1 MTEETKIS
9 EESIEEEKIEEI
21 TEDSKSNTENVEN
34 IEFEDADSNPDLPLD
49 YEKKL
54 GEEEEIEEIE
64 EPFLKRSIKK
74 TITYLN
80 GKSRKIVTGT
90 LILFSIS
97 IINFI
102 AWNFLHWES
111 LQYLG
116 TFFSFTLLLACAA
129 GILISYNVYNSDL
142 RKNDDIRLS
151 GLILSSGSVL
161 ATVFFMLY
169 EISQNPCLLEASYVA
184 AGSEK
189 SCDSVKVDSL
199 RSVTTIAVYT
209 GSLGIVMLI
218 YGLGL
223 LRKPL
228 IPYALAIAL
237 GGSLILTI
245 VLLMSA
251 FEWVE
256 ESVWLLLLPLLFL
269 GMGLA
274 GLHHR
279 RYQLA
284 GFVIGCYI
292 SGLAGIGWLIEPNL
306 ASGGFLGGGLPM
318 TGSGLLF
325 ILRRTD
331 REAREKMLNEAQELL
346 DTGYPSRSL
355 DASNRL
361 MRRAQQDG
369 VLMQDARMWLSKARA
384 LTGHREYERSIT
396 YYSMA
401 LEIEEQNENLWFEKG
416 NLHRKLKQL
425 NEAEHCFQSAT
436 EISYTFGDAWLKLAQ
451 TKERLEKL
459 DEAEDNYLIAL
470 ELECNHGL
478 VYLGLG
484 RVQSKLGKVKDALK
498 SVEKSIA
505 SMNEDYRPYMVRGD
519 IYFGLGDYERA
530 DSKGYSKAVNIR
542 PDLKRGWRK
551 LTKVYRAQDKNEL
564 LIMSLSRIIEI
575 DSEDEMA
582 LWERAEAHFE
592 AKKLGDA
599 MGDVHKLLAINPGNQ
614 KARKF
619 KAQILE
625 KLDTREWD

>member
-1 MTEETKIS
+1 MNEEPNSADK
-9 EESIEEEKIEEI
+9 SIEEEPSEEAPELDNSEIE
-21 TEDSKSNTENVEN
+21 NTGK
-34 IEFEDADSNPDLPLD
+34 IEFEDEDSKPELPID
-49 YEKKL
+49 YERKL
-54 GEEEEIEEIE
+54 GTEEVEEEELPFFERNIKATIE
-64 EPFLKRSIKK
+64 
-74 TITYLN
+74 YLD
-80 GKSRKIVTGT
+80 GKSRKVVTGT
-90 LILFSIS
+90 LIIFLIS

-102 AWNFLHWES
+102 AWNFTES
-111 LQYLG
+111 INLEYLG
-116 TFFSFTLLLACAA
+116 TFLSFILLLSCAA
-129 GILISYNVYNSDL
+129 GILISYNVYTAELD
-142 RKNDDIRLS
+142 KNKDIRIS

-161 ATVFFMLY
+161 LTIFVMFY
-169 EISQNPCLLEASYVA
+169 EVSQNPCLIELRE
-184 AGSEK
+184 EN
-189 SCDSVKVDSL
+189 CDYVKVESL
-199 RSVTTIAVYT
+199 RAITTVAVFA

-223 LRKPL
+223 LRKGL
-228 IPYALAIAL
+228 VGYALSIAF

-251 FEWVE
+251 FEWIE
-256 ESVWLLLLPLLFL
+256 QSVWLLLIPLLFL

-292 SGLAGIGWLIEPNL
+292 SGLAGIGWIIEPNL

-331 REAREKMLNEAQELL
+331 REAREKMLREAEELL
-346 DTGYPSRSL
+346 ETGYPSRSL
-355 DASNRL
+355 ESANRL

-384 LTGHREYERSIT
+384 LTGHRKYDRAIT

-401 LEIEEQNENLWFEKG
+401 LEIEEKNEEIWFEKG
-416 NLHRKLKQL
+416 DLHRKLKQW
-425 NEAEHCFQSAT
+425 EDAETCFQNAT
-436 EISYTFGDAWLKLAQ
+436 EINYNFGRAWLKLAQ

-459 DEAEDNYLIAL
+459 DEAEESYHIAL
-470 ELECNHGL
+470 ESECNHGL
-478 VYLGLG
+478 AYLGLG
-484 RVQSKLGKVKDALK
+484 RSQSKLGKVKDALK
-498 SVEKSIA
+498 SVEKSMA
-505 SMNEDYRPYMVRGD
+505 VMNEDYRPYMVRGD

-530 DSKGYSKAVNIR
+530 DSKGYSKAVNVR

-564 LIMSLSRIIEI
+564 LIMALSRILEI
-575 DSEDEMA
+575 DSEDEIA

>member
-1 MTEETKIS
+1 MNEEPNS
-9 EESIEEEKIEEI
+9 AEESIEGEPSEEAPELDESKIE
-21 TEDSKSNTENVEN
+21 NTDK
-34 IEFEDADSNPDLPLD
+34 IEFEDEDSKPELPID
-49 YEKKL
+49 YERKL
-54 GEEEEIEEIE
+54 GTEEVDEEELPFFERNIKATIE
-64 EPFLKRSIKK
+64 
-74 TITYLN
+74 YLD
-80 GKSRKIVTGT
+80 GKSRKVVTGT
-90 LILFSIS
+90 LIIFFMS

-102 AWNFLHWES
+102 GWNFTES
-111 LQYLG
+111 INLEYLG
-116 TFFSFTLLLACAA
+116 TFLSFILLLSCAA
-129 GILISYNVYNSDL
+129 GILISYNVYTAELD
-142 RKNDDIRLS
+142 KNKDIRIS
-151 GLILSSGSVL
+151 GLILSSGSVIL
-161 ATVFFMLY
+161 TIFVMFY
-169 EISQNPCLLEASYVA
+169 EVSQNPCLIELRE
-184 AGSEK
+184 EN
-189 SCDSVKVDSL
+189 CDYVKVESL
-199 RSVTTIAVYT
+199 RAITTVAVFA

-223 LRKPL
+223 LRKGL
-228 IPYALAIAL
+228 VGYALSIAF

-251 FEWVE
+251 FEWIE
-256 ESVWLLLLPLLFL
+256 QSVWLLLIPLLFL

-292 SGLAGIGWLIEPNL
+292 SGLAGIGWIIEPNL

-331 REAREKMLNEAQELL
+331 REAREKMLREAEELL
-346 DTGYPSRSL
+346 ETGYPSRSL
-355 DASNRL
+355 ESANRL

-384 LTGHREYERSIT
+384 LTGHRKYDRAIT

-401 LEIEEQNENLWFEKG
+401 LEIEEKNEEIWFEKG
-416 NLHRKLKQL
+416 DLHRKLKQWGD
-425 NEAEHCFQSAT
+425 AEICFQNAT
-436 EISYTFGDAWLKLAQ
+436 EINYNFGRAWLKLAQ

-459 DEAEDNYLIAL
+459 DGAEESYHIAL
-470 ELECNHGL
+470 EAECNHGL
-478 VYLGLG
+478 AYLGLG
-484 RVQSKLGKVKDALK
+484 RSQSKLGKVKYALK

-505 SMNEDYRPYMVRGD
+505 IMNEDYRPYMVRGD

-564 LIMSLSRIIEI
+564 LIMALSRILEI
-575 DSEDEMA
+575 DSEDEIA

>member
-1 MTEETKIS
+1 MNEEPNS
-9 EESIEEEKIEEI
+9 AEESIEGEPSEEAPELDESKIE
-21 TEDSKSNTENVEN
+21 NTDK
-34 IEFEDADSNPDLPLD
+34 IEFEDEDSKPELPID
-49 YEKKL
+49 YERKL
-54 GEEEEIEEIE
+54 GTEEVDEEELPFFERNIKATIE
-64 EPFLKRSIKK
+64 
-74 TITYLN
+74 YLD
-80 GKSRKIVTGT
+80 GKSRKVVTGT
-90 LILFSIS
+90 LIIFFMS

-102 AWNFLHWES
+102 GWNFTES
-111 LQYLG
+111 INLEYVG
-116 TFFSFTLLLACAA
+116 TFLSFILLLSCAA
-129 GILISYNVYNSDL
+129 GILISYNVYTAELD
-142 RKNDDIRLS
+142 KNKDIRIS
-151 GLILSSGSVL
+151 GLILSSGSVIL
-161 ATVFFMLY
+161 TIFVMFY
-169 EISQNPCLLEASYVA
+169 EVSQNPCLIELRE
-184 AGSEK
+184 EN
-189 SCDSVKVDSL
+189 CDYVKVESL
-199 RSVTTIAVYT
+199 RAITTVAVFA

-223 LRKPL
+223 LRKGL
-228 IPYALAIAL
+228 VGYALSIAF

-251 FEWVE
+251 FEWIE
-256 ESVWLLLLPLLFL
+256 QSVWLLLIPLLFL

-292 SGLAGIGWLIEPNL
+292 SGLAGIGWIIEPNL

-331 REAREKMLNEAQELL
+331 REAREKMLREAEELL
-346 DTGYPSRSL
+346 ETGYPSRSL
-355 DASNRL
+355 ESANRL

-384 LTGHREYERSIT
+384 LTGHRKYDRAIT

-401 LEIEEQNENLWFEKG
+401 LEIEEKNEEIWFEKG
-416 NLHRKLKQL
+416 DLHRKLKQWGD
-425 NEAEHCFQSAT
+425 AEICFQNAT
-436 EISYTFGDAWLKLAQ
+436 EINYNFGRAWLKLAQ

-459 DEAEDNYLIAL
+459 DGAEESYHIAL
-470 ELECNHGL
+470 EAECNHGL
-478 VYLGLG
+478 AYLGLG
-484 RVQSKLGKVKDALK
+484 RSQSKLGKVKYALK

-505 SMNEDYRPYMVRGD
+505 IMNEDYRPYMVRGD

-564 LIMSLSRIIEI
+564 LIMALSRILEI
-575 DSEDEMA
+575 DSEDEIA

>member
-1 MTEETKIS
+1 MNEEPNS
-9 EESIEEEKIEEI
+9 AEESIEEEPSEEAPELDESKIE
-21 TEDSKSNTENVEN
+21 NTDK
-34 IEFEDADSNPDLPLD
+34 IEFEDEDSKPELPID
-49 YEKKL
+49 YERKL
-54 GEEEEIEEIE
+54 GTEEVEEEELPFFERNIKATIE
-64 EPFLKRSIKK
+64 
-74 TITYLN
+74 YLD
-80 GKSRKIVTGT
+80 GKSRKVVTGT
-90 LILFSIS
+90 LIIFFMS

-102 AWNFLHWES
+102 GWNFTES
-111 LQYLG
+111 INLEYLG
-116 TFFSFTLLLACAA
+116 TILSFILLLSCAA
-129 GILISYNVYNSDL
+129 GILISYNVYTAELD
-142 RKNDDIRLS
+142 KNKDIRIS
-151 GLILSSGSVL
+151 GLILSSGSVIL
-161 ATVFFMLY
+161 TIFVMFY
-169 EISQNPCLLEASYVA
+169 EVSQNPCLIELRE
-184 AGSEK
+184 EN
-189 SCDSVKVDSL
+189 CDYVKVESL
-199 RSVTTIAVYT
+199 RAITTVAVFA

-223 LRKPL
+223 LRKGL
-228 IPYALAIAL
+228 VGYALSIAF

-251 FEWVE
+251 FEWIE
-256 ESVWLLLLPLLFL
+256 QSVWLLLIPLLFL

-292 SGLAGIGWLIEPNL
+292 SGLAGIGWIIEPNL

-331 REAREKMLNEAQELL
+331 REAREKMLREAEELL
-346 DTGYPSRSL
+346 ETGYPSRSL
-355 DASNRL
+355 ESANRL

-384 LTGHREYERSIT
+384 LTGHRKYDRAIT

-401 LEIEEQNENLWFEKG
+401 LEIEEKNEEIWFEKG
-416 NLHRKLKQL
+416 DLHRKLKQW
-425 NEAEHCFQSAT
+425 EDAEICFQNAT
-436 EISYTFGDAWLKLAQ
+436 EINYNFGRAWLKLAQ

-459 DEAEDNYLIAL
+459 DGAEESYHIAL
-470 ELECNHGL
+470 ESECNHGL
-478 VYLGLG
+478 AYLGLG
-484 RVQSKLGKVKDALK
+484 RSQSKLGKVKDALK
-498 SVEKSIA
+498 SVEKSMA
-505 SMNEDYRPYMVRGD
+505 VMNEDYRPYMVRGD

-564 LIMSLSRIIEI
+564 LIMALSRILEI
-575 DSEDEMA
+575 DSEDEIA

>member
-1 MTEETKIS
+1 MTEDTNSI
-9 EESIEEEKIEEI
+9 EESIEEESIEE
-21 TEDSKSNTENVEN
+21 EVENDDSEVENVEN
-34 IEFEDADSNPDLPLD
+34 IEFEDNDSKPELPID
-49 YEKKL
+49 YERKL
-54 GEEEEIEEIE
+54 STEEVEEEE
-64 EPFLKRSIKK
+64 EPFFKRNIKK
-74 TITYLN
+74 TIEYLD
-80 GKSRKIVTGT
+80 GKSRKVVSGS
-90 LILFSIS
+90 LIIFLIS

-102 AWNFLHWES
+102 AWNFTES
-111 LQYLG
+111 TNLEYLG
-116 TFFSFTLLLACAA
+116 TFLSFLLLLSCAA
-129 GILISYNVYNSDL
+129 GILISYNVYTSELN
-142 RKNDDIRLS
+142 KNNDIRIS
-151 GLILSSGSVL
+151 GLILSTGSVL
-161 ATVFFMLY
+161 LTIFVIFY
-169 EISQNPCLLEASYVA
+169 EVSQNPCLLELR
-184 AGSEK
+184 EIN
-189 SCDSVKVDSL
+189 CDVYSVNSL
-199 RSVTTIAVYT
+199 RAITTVSVFA

-223 LRKPL
+223 LRKGL
-228 IPYALAIAL
+228 IGYALAIAF

-245 VLLMSA
+245 VLLMSV

-256 ESVWLLLLPLLFL
+256 KSVWLLLIPLLFL

-331 REAREKMLNEAQELL
+331 REAREKMLENAKQLL
-346 DTGYPSRSL
+346 EDGYPSRSL
-355 DASNRL
+355 DSANRL

-369 VLMQDARMWLSKARA
+369 VLMQDSRIWLSKARA
-384 LTGHREYERSIT
+384 LTGHREYERAIT

-401 LEIEEQNENLWFEKG
+401 LEIEEKNEHIWFEKG
-416 NLHRKLKQL
+416 DLHRKLKQW
-425 NEAEHCFQSAT
+425 NEAEICFQNAT
-436 EISYTFGDAWLKLAQ
+436 EIDYTFGKAWLKLAQ

-459 DEAEDNYLIAL
+459 DQAEESYHIAL
-470 ELECNHGL
+470 ESECNHGL
-478 VYLGLG
+478 AYLGLG
-484 RVQSKLGKVKDALK
+484 RSQSKLGKVKDALK
-498 SVEKSIA
+498 SVEKSI
-505 SMNEDYRPYMVRGD
+505 SIMKEDYRPYMVRGD

-564 LIMSLSRIIEI
+564 LIMSLSRILEI
-575 DSEDEMA
+575 DSEDEIA
-582 LWERAEAHFE
+582 LWERAEAHFKD
-592 AKKLGDA
+592 KKLGDA
-599 MGDVHKLLAINPGNQ
+599 MGDVHRLLAINPGNQ

-619 KAQILE
+619 KAEILE

>member
-1 MTEETKIS
+1 MTEDTNS
-9 EESIEEEKIEEI
+9 VDESIEEESIEKEV
-21 TEDSKSNTENVEN
+21 ENDDSELENIEN
-34 IEFEDADSNPDLPLD
+34 IEFEDSDSKPELPID
-49 YEKKL
+49 YERKL
-54 GEEEEIEEIE
+54 STEEVEEEE
-64 EPFLKRSIKK
+64 EPFFKRNIKK
-74 TITYLN
+74 TIEYLD
-80 GKSRKIVTGT
+80 GKSRKVVSGS
-90 LILFSIS
+90 LIIFLIS

-102 AWNFLHWES
+102 AWNFTES
-111 LQYLG
+111 TNLEYLG
-116 TFFSFTLLLACAA
+116 TFLSFLLLLSCAA
-129 GILISYNVYNSDL
+129 GILISYNVYTSELN
-142 RKNDDIRLS
+142 KNNDIRIS
-151 GLILSSGSVL
+151 GLILSTGSVL
-161 ATVFFMLY
+161 LTIFVIFY
-169 EISQNPCLLEASYVA
+169 EVSQNPCLLELR
-184 AGSEK
+184 EIN
-189 SCDSVKVDSL
+189 CDVYSVNSL
-199 RSVTTIAVYT
+199 RAITTVSVFA

-223 LRKPL
+223 LRKGL
-228 IPYALAIAL
+228 IGYALAIAF

-245 VLLMSA
+245 VLLMSV

-256 ESVWLLLLPLLFL
+256 KSVWLLLIPLLFL

-331 REAREKMLNEAQELL
+331 REAREKMLENAKQLL
-346 DTGYPSRSL
+346 EDGYPSRSL
-355 DASNRL
+355 DSANRL

-369 VLMQDARMWLSKARA
+369 VLMQDSRIWLSKARA
-384 LTGHREYERSIT
+384 LTGHREYERAIT

-401 LEIEEQNENLWFEKG
+401 LEIEEKNEHIWFEKG
-416 NLHRKLKQL
+416 DLHRKLKQW
-425 NEAEHCFQSAT
+425 NEAEICFQNAT
-436 EISYTFGDAWLKLAQ
+436 EIDYTFGKAWLKLAQ

-459 DEAEDNYLIAL
+459 DQAEESYHIAL
-470 ELECNHGL
+470 ESECNHGL
-478 VYLGLG
+478 AYLGLG
-484 RVQSKLGKVKDALK
+484 RSQSKLGKVKDALK
-498 SVEKSIA
+498 SVEKSI
-505 SMNEDYRPYMVRGD
+505 SIMKEDYRPYMVRGD

-564 LIMSLSRIIEI
+564 LIMSLSRILEI
-575 DSEDEMA
+575 DSEDEIA
-582 LWERAEAHFE
+582 LWERAEAHFKD
-592 AKKLGDA
+592 KKLGDA
-599 MGDVHKLLAINPGNQ
+599 MGDVHRLLAINPGNQ

-619 KAQILE
+619 KAEILE

>member
-1 MTEETKIS
+1 MTEDTNSVEK
-9 EESIEEEKIEEI
+9 SIEEEVIEE
-21 TEDSKSNTENVEN
+21 EPENDKSDVKN
-34 IEFEDADSNPDLPLD
+34 IEFEDNDSKPELPID
-49 YEKKL
+49 YERKL
-54 GEEEEIEEIE
+54 STEEEEEEE
-64 EPFLKRSIKK
+64 EPFFKRNIKK
-74 TITYLN
+74 TIEYLD
-80 GKSRKIVTGT
+80 GKSRKVVSGALIVF
-90 LILFSIS
+90 LIS
-97 IINFI
+97 IVNFI
-102 AWNFLHWES
+102 AWNFTES
-111 LQYLG
+111 TNLEYLG
-116 TFFSFTLLLACAA
+116 TFLSFLLLLSCAA
-129 GILISYNVYNSDL
+129 GILISYNVYTSELN
-142 RKNDDIRLS
+142 KNNDIRVS
-151 GLILSSGSVL
+151 GLILSTGSVL
-161 ATVFFMLY
+161 LTVFVIFY
-169 EISQNPCLLEASYVA
+169 EVSQNSCLLELREVN
-184 AGSEK
+184 
-189 SCDSVKVDSL
+189 CDVQSVNSL
-199 RSVTTIAVYT
+199 RAITTVSVFA

-223 LRKPL
+223 LRKGL
-228 IPYALAIAL
+228 IGYALAIAF

-245 VLLMSA
+245 VLLMSV
-251 FEWVE
+251 FEWIE
-256 ESVWLLLLPLLFL
+256 KSVWLLLIPLLFL

-331 REAREKMLNEAQELL
+331 REAREKMLKNAEQLL
-346 DTGYPSRSL
+346 EDGYPSRSL
-355 DASNRL
+355 DSANRL

-369 VLMQDARMWLSKARA
+369 VLMQDSRMWLSKARA
-384 LTGHREYERSIT
+384 LTGHREYERAIT

-401 LEIEEQNENLWFEKG
+401 LEIEEKNENIWFEKG
-416 NLHRKLKQL
+416 DLHRKLKQW
-425 NEAEHCFQSAT
+425 NESETCFQNAT
-436 EISYTFGDAWLKLAQ
+436 EIDYTFGKAWLKLAQ

-459 DEAEDNYLIAL
+459 DQAEESYHIAL
-470 ELECNHGL
+470 ESECNHGL
-478 VYLGLG
+478 AYLGLG
-484 RVQSKLGKVKDALK
+484 RSQSKLGKVKDALK

-505 SMNEDYRPYMVRGD
+505 IMKEDYRPYMVRGD

-575 DSEDEMA
+575 DSEDEIA
-582 LWERAEAHFE
+582 LWERAEAQFE
-592 AKKLGDA
+592 DKKLGDA

-619 KAQILE
+619 KAEILE

>member
-1 MTEETKIS
+1 MNEETDS
-9 EESIEEEKIEEI
+9 EEESIEEEVIEETQE
-21 TEDSKSNTENVEN
+21 TEEAEIENVEN
-34 IEFEDADSNPDLPLD
+34 IEFEDEDSKPELPID

-54 GEEEEIEEIE
+54 GIEEVEEEE
-64 EPFLKRSIKK
+64 EPFFKRNIKK
-74 TITYLN
+74 TIEYLD
-80 GKSRKIVTGT
+80 GKSRKVVTGT
-90 LILFSIS
+90 LIIFLIS
-97 IINFI
+97 IVNFI
-102 AWNFLHWES
+102 AWNFTGS
-111 LQYLG
+111 LNLEYLG
-116 TFFSFTLLLACAA
+116 TFLSFLLILACGA
-129 GILISYNVYNSDL
+129 GILISYNVYTSELD
-142 RKNDDIRLS
+142 KNRDIRVS

-161 ATVFFMLY
+161 VTIFVIFY
-169 EISQNPCLLEASYVA
+169 EVSQNPCLIEFA
-184 AGSEK
+184 EEN
-189 SCDSVKVDSL
+189 CDAVRVDSL
-199 RSVTTIAVYT
+199 RAITTVSVFA

-223 LRKPL
+223 LRKGL
-228 IPYALAIAL
+228 IGYALSIAF

-251 FEWVE
+251 FEWIE
-256 ESVWLLLLPLLFL
+256 QSVWLLLIPLLFL

-292 SGLAGIGWLIEPNL
+292 SGLAGMGWIIEPNL

-331 REAREKMLNEAQELL
+331 REAREKMIEDAKNLL
-346 DTGYPSRSL
+346 ETGYPSRSL
-355 DASNRL
+355 EAANRL

-369 VLMQDARMWLSKARA
+369 VLMHDARMWLSKARA
-384 LTGHREYERSIT
+384 LTGHREYDRAIT

-401 LEIEEQNENLWFEKG
+401 LEIEEKNENIWFEKG
-416 NLHRKLKQL
+416 ELHRKLKQWD
-425 NEAEHCFQSAT
+425 EAEICFQNAT
-436 EISYTFGDAWLKLAQ
+436 EINYTFGTAWLKLSQ

-459 DEAEDNYLIAL
+459 DEAEESYHISL

-478 VYLGLG
+478 AYLGLG
-484 RVQSKLGKVKDALK
+484 RSQSKLGKVKDALK
-498 SVEKSIA
+498 SVEKSIGL
-505 SMNEDYRPYMVRGD
+505 MKEDYRPYMVRGD

-551 LTKVYRAQDKNEL
+551 LTKVYRAQDKSEL
-564 LIMSLSRIIEI
+564 LVMALSRILEI
-575 DSEDEMA
+575 DSEDEIA

-592 AKKLGDA
+592 TKKLGDA

>member
-1 MTEETKIS
+1 MHYITIISLQDIMTEETKSS
-9 EESIEEEKIEEI
+9 EESIEEEKVEEI
-21 TEDSKSNTENVEN
+21 TEDDENNTENLGN
-34 IEFEDADSNPDLPLD
+34 IEFEDADSKPELPLD

-54 GEEEEIEEIE
+54 GKEEEEEEE
-64 EPFLKRSIKK
+64 EPFVQRNIKK
-74 TITYLN
+74 AITYLD
-80 GKSRKIVTGT
+80 GKSRRVVTGT
-90 LILFSIS
+90 LIVFSIS

-102 AWNFLHWES
+102 TWNFTHWEN

-116 TFFSFTLLLACAA
+116 TFLSFILLLACAA

-142 RKNDDIRLS
+142 VKNNDIRLS

-161 ATVFFMLY
+161 ATIFFMLY
-169 EISQNPCLLEASYVA
+169 EVSQNPCLLEL
-184 AGSEK
+184 SEK
-189 SCDSVKVDSL
+189 NCDFVKVDSL
-199 RSVTTIAVYT
+199 RSVTTIAVYS
-209 GSLGIVMLI
+209 GSLGVVMLI

-223 LRKPL
+223 LKKPL
-228 IPYALAIAL
+228 VPYALAIAF

-251 FEWVE
+251 FEWIE

-401 LEIEEQNENLWFEKG
+401 LEIEEQNENIWFEKG
-416 NLHRKLKQL
+416 NLHRKLKQW
-425 NEAEHCFQSAT
+425 NEAENCFQSAT
-436 EISYTFGDAWLKLAQ
+436 EISYTFGDAWLKLSQ

-459 DEAEDNYLIAL
+459 DEAEDNYHIAL
-470 ELECNHGL
+470 ELECDHGL
-478 VYLGLG
+478 AYLGLG
-484 RVQSKLGKVKDALK
+484 RAQSKLGKVKDALK

-505 SMNEDYRPYMVRGD
+505 SMNDEIRG
-519 IYFGLGDYERA
+519 L
-530 DSKGYSKAVNIR
+530 
-542 PDLKRGWRK
+542 
-551 LTKVYRAQDKNEL
+551 
-564 LIMSLSRIIEI
+564 
-575 DSEDEMA
+575 
-582 LWERAEAHFE
+582 
-592 AKKLGDA
+592 
-599 MGDVHKLLAINPGNQ
+599 
-614 KARKF
+614 
-619 KAQILE
+619 
-625 KLDTREWD
+625 